1 MPEPAPVTEVTP
13 DAAGSRR
20 RVVFDR
26 RVVRRALAAAALV
39 ALVLLGSYFIPLPS
53 IGSVRAWGDD
63 LGPAFPWL
71 FFAAYAVVTIAP
83 IPRSTFTV
91 MSGIFFGPVV
101 GFVGAMIASSIAA
114 VAAFGLVRALGRDR
128 VRPFLKKPVVKA
140 VEYRLE
146 RRGWLAVGSLRL
158 IAACPFSVA
167 NYCSAVSS
175 VRPVPFTVASII
187 GMAPGTA
194 AVVMLGDSLTGETD
208 PLQLLVSGA
217 LFAVGIAGL
226 ILDARLPVASD
237 SPQAPRLEKGSS
249 SSLT

>member
-1 MPEPAPVTEVTP
+1 MPQPAPVTEVTP
-13 DAAGSRR
+13 DAAGRRR

-71 FFAAYAVVTIAP
+71 FFAAYAIVTIAP

-91 MSGIFFGPVV
+91 MAGIFFGPVV

-167 NYCSAVSS
+167 NYCSALSS

-194 AVVMLGDSLTGETD
+194 AVVILGDSLTGETN

-237 SPQAPRLEKGSS
+237 GSQAPRPEKGSS

>member
-1 MPEPAPVTEVTP
+1 MPQPAPVTEVTP
-13 DAAGSRR
+13 DAAGRRR

-91 MSGIFFGPVV
+91 MAGIFFGPVV

-167 NYCSAVSS
+167 NYCSALSS

-194 AVVMLGDSLTGETD
+194 AVVMLGDSLTGETN

-237 SPQAPRLEKGSS
+237 GPQAPRLEKGSS